1 MVLLAANGLNVASH
15 VALEGLFRHGPQFVL
30 ERNLKALIV
39 LKTCQDGELGPRSAR
54 LNNADNK
61 LLSSF
66 CPTTQAARP
75 RKAPSPQSRHRTG
88 AAPSGDRATADASR
102 NRTNAQPAPPFGRL
116 DEERETTGGA
126 LGGPP
131 TGDSAKSGVFLAEAL
146 NGLVKRVRQ
155 LEHDNARLKK
165 RQRKHREALRELRS
179 LVAQHQHAPPHSDQP
194 RLEQKAD
201 RCRPATA
208 AVIPHQPYC
217 PQASS
222 PVVISDRVVLQQF
235 PFLRDYDMRGRP
247 FVGADPGKPTLVSY
261 FAGPLQARHMF
272 VNPQLCRLVGHSQED
287 LLFSKPRTFM
297 ILVPDKT
304 WQLHRLLFGTGE
316 PMGVSDIV
324 WQRAEMMQR
333 TGHMVDAHIRA
344 QFFYGPT
351 GQEGACDDEEQHQE
365 KLELYCDQLKQR
377 AELEWRQF
385 RDASHITP
393 AARSIFASEQLH
405 KDCK

>member
-30 ERNLKALIV
+30 ERNLKALIGLGLDLNMRHPLTGAPPIHYLGAQFAPLLARYGANV
-39 LKTCQDGELGPRSAR
+39 DAQHQTQLSASACMNCRSSATALPVYTESAPHRYHGELGPRSAR

-66 CPTTQAARP
+66 CPTTQAART
-75 RKAPSPQSRHRTG
+75 RKAPSPQSRHRTD

-131 TGDSAKSGVFLAEAL
+131 TGDGAISGVCLAEAL

-201 RCRPATA
+201 RCRPAA
-208 AVIPHQPYC
+208 AAAAAAIPHQPYC

-304 WQLHRLLFGTGE
+304 WQLHRLLFGTG
-316 PMGVSDIV
+316 
-324 WQRAEMMQR
+324 
-333 TGHMVDAHIRA
+333 
-344 QFFYGPT
+344 
-351 GQEGACDDEEQHQE
+351 
-365 KLELYCDQLKQR
+365 
-377 AELEWRQF
+377 
-385 RDASHITP
+385 
-393 AARSIFASEQLH
+393 
-405 KDCK
+405 